1 VVFVANFLIF
11 SATIPNRK
19 ASFIVESSAIIF
31 EVSNYMKTRFV
42 AFAALAAMFLNIAA
56 FATWKTHGDT
66 AGKRQASRL
75 VALLPASDAVAV
87 FDSKRFLGDAMP
99 KVLTANQP
107 LLNEIMSKVAE
118 IETKTGLDIRK
129 FEQAAVGVRYRQ
141 VSPTEVDFEPVIL
154 ASGEINAGALVA
166 AAKLASN
173 GTYREEKIGE
183 RTVYVFTP
191 KNVIQKTA
199 STHVN
204 SKIAA
209 HVDKAIKSMTK
220 ELAVTTLDRNTLVV
234 GSLARVRETLE
245 GRTHPTA
252 DITGLLSQKET
263 AVASFA
269 GRVPAGMAK
278 LLPLDNDELGK
289 NIDAIQYLA
298 GSFDVAAA
306 GASLQV
312 MARMQKVDQ
321 AEQLKDTLDVLRL
334 MGKGLFGGSKRDD
347 QKIYGRLLENAKF
360 TQRGTDITL
369 DLLVPQAD
377 VDFLIA
383 KVKVK

>member
-1 VVFVANFLIF
+1 
-11 SATIPNRK
+11 
-19 ASFIVESSAIIF
+19 
-31 EVSNYMKTRFV
+31 MKTRFV
-42 AFAALAAMFLNIAA
+42 AFAALAAMFLNAA
-56 FATWKTHGDT
+56 TFAAWKTQGDT

-87 FDSKRFLGDAMP
+87 FDSKRFLGDALP
-99 KVLTANQP
+99 KVLSANQP
-107 LLNEIMSKVAE
+107 LLNEITAKVTE
-118 IETKTGLDIRK
+118 IGTLTGLDLRK

-154 ASGEINAGALVA
+154 ASGEFNAGALVA
-166 AAKLASN
+166 MAKLASS

-191 KNVIQKTA
+191 KDVIQKTA
-199 STHVN
+199 SVHAN
-204 SKIAA
+204 SKITD
-209 HVDKAIKSMTK
+209 HIEKALKSMTK

-245 GRTHPTA
+245 GRTHLGA

-269 GRVPAGMAK
+269 GRVPAGTAK

-312 MARMQKVDQ
+312 MARMQRADQ

-334 MGKGLFGGSKRDD
+334 MGKGFLGNSKRDD
-347 QKIYGRLLENAKF
+347 QKIYGRMLENAKF
-360 TQRGTDITL
+360 TQRGTDVTL

-377 VDFLIA
+377 IDFLVA
-383 KVKVK
+383 KVKVN